1 MALLL
6 LVCNYISNFQNG
18 CCNTDD
24 MLVPIG
30 KLRLKNSCIMSMDHR
45 AWCLL
50 GTAKSCRKPLKLPI
64 RENRLKEPEDILI
77 KLEEY
82 IG

>member
-1 MALLL
+1 MVA
-6 LVCNYISNFQNG
+6 VNA
-18 CCNTDD
+18 DD

-30 KLRLKNSCIMSMDHR
+30 KLHLKNSCIISMHHR
-45 AWCLL
+45 ASCLL
-50 GTAKSCRKPLKLPI
+50 GTAKGCRKPLKLPI
-64 RENRLKEPEDILI
+64 GENQFKEPKEILI

>member
-1 MALLL
+1 MIAVTL
-6 LVCNYISNFQNG
+6 NA
-18 CCNTDD
+18 DD

-30 KLRLKNSCIMSMDHR
+30 KLRLKNSCIISMHHR
-45 AWCLL
+45 TWCLL

-64 RENRLKEPEDILI
+64 GENRFKEPEEILI
-77 KLEEY
+77 KLEGY